1 MRPRMSDKDLAKAE
15 PVLMI
20 VAGGRDF
27 DDWGIMNEALYR
39 FPDILITEFVIGMC
53 KTGADAM
60 AVEYARKRGRK
71 VHPFPCTQ
79 ADWLE
84 HGKKA
89 GPMRNETMAA
99 FVAEKGNKYGL
110 KGVLIAFW
118 DGKSTGTRSM
128 INLALKHGLEV
139 HVYKYP
145 RKDRSK

>member
-27 DDWGIMNEALYR
+27 DDSEMMCDALAR
-39 FPDILITEFVIGMC
+39 FPDILISEFVNGMAD
-53 KTGADAM
+53 GADQM
-60 AVEYARKRGRK
+60 AREHARRRGRK

-79 ADWLE
+79 ADWTK
-84 HGKKA
+84 HGKAA
-89 GPMRNETMAA
+89 GPMRNEKMAIFA
-99 FVAEKGNKYGL
+99 NEKGR
-110 KGVLIAFW
+110 GVLMAFW
-118 DGKSTGTRSM
+118 DGKSPGTKSM
-128 INLALKHGLEV
+128 IHLALKHGLEV